1 MLSIEKVVSIFPVSG
16 ASAAAQAGGH
26 GALPQ
31 RRVRA
36 RLFGREQGALHAGV
50 AAAAADVAPRRRA
63 ALPLFFN
70 GHEPVRGAG
79 PESALHR

>member
-1 MLSIEKVVSIFPVSG
+1 MRTHIKTLSHTQDTS
-16 ASAAAQAGGH
+16 
-26 GALPQ
+26 LC
-31 RRVRA
+31 
-36 RLFGREQGALHAGV
+36 EQGALHAGV

-70 GHEPVRGAG
+70 GHEPVRDAG